1 MLVQYCQENPNAQ
14 LEDLFDAFGTP
25 EELAGTLFT
34 PSRAEKLSRKK
45 RVRLCMF
52 VLCVC
57 LLAVGGCF
65 LTLQYQQNQYVSD
78 QTDSNEV
85 SVRTYDY
92 KTKHDVDQFPSII
105 QYVIKYD
112 LNYTFGENDTIQSAF
127 DSDGNKVA
135 VDQSGKPLDPDYPVS
150 KEYREL
156 PDR

>member
-1 MLVQYCQENPNAQ
+1 
-14 LEDLFDAFGTP
+14 
-25 EELAGTLFT
+25 
-34 PSRAEKLSRKK
+34 
-45 RVRLCMF
+45 MF
-52 VLCVC
+52 LLCVC